1 MGAAQGR
8 TKPLWILLLNKL
20 SEAVIKRKPLEYF
33 SQMWS
38 VYYVLLLSDNI
49 LQCTSC

>member
-8 TKPLWILLLNKL
+8 TRPLWILLLNKL
-20 SEAVIKRKPLEYF
+20 SEAFIKRKHLEYF
-33 SQMWS
+33 SLLWS
-38 VYYVLLLSDNI
+38 VYYVLLLCDNI